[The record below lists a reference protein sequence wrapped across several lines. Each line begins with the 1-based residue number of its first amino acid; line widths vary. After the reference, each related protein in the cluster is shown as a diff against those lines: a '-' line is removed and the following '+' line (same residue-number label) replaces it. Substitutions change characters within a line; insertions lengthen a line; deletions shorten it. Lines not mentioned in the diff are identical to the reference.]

1 RPPGPRPRASSPSSR
16 RTARCA
22 PPAGSWSRPAR
33 ARAFRPG
40 SAVRCP
46 RGCRQAWPWWS
57 FPHGRATAQW
67 RTSTRSSDGLN
78 SKRLCETVTRSS
90 LSDVALN
97 IADLIEHA
105 VDKSP
110 ERVALESGDRV
121 VTYAV
126 LDAQANRLAHHLI
139 AQGVE
144 PGDRVGLY
152 SRNTI

>member
-1 RPPGPRPRASSPSSR
+1 
-16 RTARCA
+16 
-22 PPAGSWSRPAR
+22 
-33 ARAFRPG
+33 
-40 SAVRCP
+40 
-46 RGCRQAWPWWS
+46 
-57 FPHGRATAQW
+57 QW
-67 RTSTRSSDGLN
+67 RTSARSSDGLN

-90 LSDVALN
+90 LSYVALN

-105 VDKSP
+105 VDKTP

-121 VTYAV
+121 VTYAE

-152 SRNTI
+152 SRNTIESVVSMFAIFKARAVMVNINYRYVARVLVYLLCDSIDRISIFDRQFGR